1 MLGYQ
6 REYTLLVDGNDT
18 YKMPFTIV
26 KGEASKKFSFTL
38 TKEDYSKI
46 TDFAFQILDETGKA
60 VSKGGLS
67 YRTGGSVSVDM
78 PADKDS
84 AKFILEIIPAFASIE
99 LTADLNVNEVTY
111 FPAPISVDAK
121 HNGRTS
127 LTLYPNNIKYVD
139 FNFSK
144 PELTVPAD
152 ANGYGKLYFK
162 SPSTSKTEYELPIN
176 FKF

>member
-1 MLGYQ
+1 
-6 REYTLLVDGNDT
+6 
-18 YKMPFTIV
+18 MPFTIFN
-26 KGEASKKFSFTL
+26 GEGSKEFSFTL
-38 TKEDYSKI
+38 TKEDYSRI
-46 TDFAFQILDETGKA
+46 TDFTFQILDETGKA

-84 AKFILEIIPAFASIE
+84 ATFVLEIIPAFASKE
-99 LTADLNVNEVTY
+99 LSANLEVKEITY
-111 FPAPISVDAK
+111 FPSPIHVDAK
-121 HNGRTS
+121 SNGREA

-139 FNFSK
+139 FNFTK
-144 PELTVPAD
+144 PELIIPAD

-162 SPSTSKTEYELPIN
+162 SPSTDKSEYELPIN